1 MKYRY
6 LSAPVVFFC
15 FLLLFNSCT
24 SYKHFSYFED
34 LPDTSKPVLATTVP
48 FKEPVIANG
57 DLLSI
62 TIQTIDN
69 DVSALL
75 NSSYS
80 VNGGSTNAPVLG
92 TSTTGN
98 GAQAVPNGYLVDR
111 NGAVTLPFVG
121 AVQISGMTT
130 AEAKDAVSR
139 EVNKYF
145 NNEHDAKTVASGI
158 EEMVNQ
164 RFQTEKER
172 IATKMD
178 IMELK
183 GDISQ
188 VKMRMKQLFRDQ
200 MKLIILIMC
209 GFALV
214 IVSAMM
220 MILTAT

>member
-1 MKYRY
+1 MT
-6 LSAPVVFFC
+6 P
-15 FLLLFNSCT
+15 
-24 SYKHFSYFED
+24 FS
-34 LPDTSKPVLATTVP
+34 
-48 FKEPVIANG
+48 
-57 DLLSI
+57 
-62 TIQTIDN
+62 QTFRIYEM
-69 DVSALL
+69 L
-75 NSSYS
+75 
-80 VNGGSTNAPVLG
+80 
-92 TSTTGN
+92 
-98 GAQAVPNGYLVDR
+98 
-111 NGAVTLPFVG
+111 
-121 AVQISGMTT
+121 
-130 AEAKDAVSR
+130 
-139 EVNKYF
+139 NKYF

-209 GFALV
+209 GFAMV

-220 MILTAT
+220 MILNAT